1 MAQIVQEGDE
11 QQPKVLTDAELV
23 EDLSEQHLTELREAF
38 ELFDKDNS
46 KSISKEELKHVF
58 KAMGQEYSDAELT
71 KMVAGADKDGNAEI
85 SFFEFCVLMAKNVK
99 QPEKKDEY
107 AEAFKV
113 FDRMSNGSVDSIEL
127 IQAMTNVGAQKLED
141 LTEAS
146 AQAEQDQRTREI
158 IQILE

>member
-23 EDLSEQHLTELREAF
+23 DDLSEQHLTELREAF

-99 QPEKKDEY
+99 QPEKRDEY

>member
-23 EDLSEQHLTELREAF
+23 DDLSEQHLTELREAF
-38 ELFDKDNS
+38 ELFDNDNS

-99 QPEKKDEY
+99 QPEKRDEY

>member
-1 MAQIVQEGDE
+1 M
-11 QQPKVLTDAELV
+11 
-23 EDLSEQHLTELREAF
+23 SEQHLTELREAF

-127 IQAMTNVGAQKLED
+127 IQAMTNVGA
-141 LTEAS
+141 
-146 AQAEQDQRTREI
+146 
-158 IQILE
+158 

>member
-127 IQAMTNVGAQKLED
+127 IQAMTKCWSIETRRSYRGIR
-141 LTEAS
+141 AS
-146 AQAEQDQRTREI
+146 
-158 IQILE
+158 